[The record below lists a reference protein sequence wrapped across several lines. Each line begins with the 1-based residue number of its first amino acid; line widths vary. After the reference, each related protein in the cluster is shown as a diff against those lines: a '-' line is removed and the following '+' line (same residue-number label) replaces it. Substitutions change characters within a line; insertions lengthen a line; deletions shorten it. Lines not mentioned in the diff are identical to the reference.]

1 MNTIRLIAPAI
12 LALPLVMTSGCMV
25 ISSKTE
31 TRTYQHAGFD
41 SINASS
47 GINVVLAQGPFS
59 VIAEAPEGKLDRIRI
74 EQNGTELRLSREPE
88 LSFGYSGRY
97 LVTVAAPS
105 ISKIDVSG
113 GADLD
118 ASGLTA
124 DTLDL
129 KASGG
134 GDMRLTGLKIGAL
147 TASTSGGG
155 DIDAA
160 GSCTSAT
167 LDASGGGDFSGRNL
181 DCASASVVAAGGG
194 DVDIRVRD
202 SATGKATAGGDIRF
216 FGNPATFN
224 KDESTGGDITLE
236 AP

>member
-59 VIAEAPEGKLDRIRI
+59 VIAEAPEGKLDKIRI
-74 EQNGTELRLSREPE
+74 EQNGAELRLSREPE

-124 DTLDL
+124 GTLDL
-129 KASGG
+129 TASGG
-134 GDMRLTGLKIGAL
+134 GDMRLTGLRIGAL

-167 LDASGGGDFSGRNL
+167 LNASGGGDFSGRNL
-181 DCASASVVAAGGG
+181 DCASASVIAAGGG

-202 SATGKATAGGDIRF
+202 NATGKATAGGDIRF